1 MATTK
6 KPAAKKSAPKKLAP
20 KKAVAKKSAAK
31 KVVGKVSKPKS
42 KAAPNTTIEIRLT
55 KAQVAAAEKC
65 VQTTGK
71 VRLSIKEITKTKL
84 PKIITARDV
93 VVD

>member
-6 KPAAKKSAPKKLAP
+6 KPATKKSAPKNLVP
-20 KKAVAKKSAAK
+20 KKAVAKK
-31 KVVGKVSKPKS
+31 VGGRVSEPKS
-42 KAAPNTTIEIRLT
+42 KSTPNTTIEIRLS

-84 PKIITARDV
+84 PKIIRATDV